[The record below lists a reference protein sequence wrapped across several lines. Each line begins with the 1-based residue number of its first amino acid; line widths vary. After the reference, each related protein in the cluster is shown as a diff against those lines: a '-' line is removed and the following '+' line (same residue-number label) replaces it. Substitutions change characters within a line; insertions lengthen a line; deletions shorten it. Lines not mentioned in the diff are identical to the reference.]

1 MAIHPTGAGTL
12 LPPEQV
18 AHLSLVSAVAH
29 SIAIVSTLLLFLGGC
44 GLARRM
50 ASPDRIS
57 FVAVVTLAFACVAVL
72 IATAVS
78 GFIIPDI
85 WQHMILDVPAAAR
98 QWQIVIDAIFQIN
111 QAFSRIYAVGSSMAI
126 LLWSVAG
133 LRNGG
138 LHRAVALYGCVVAVL
153 IAAAIAVGHVR
164 LNVHA
169 MAIVVGA
176 HTIWFILVGWQ
187 LRSAA
192 FETAK

>member
-1 MAIHPTGAGTL
+1 
-12 LPPEQV
+12 
-18 AHLSLVSAVAH
+18 
-29 SIAIVSTLLLFLGGC
+29 
-44 GLARRM
+44 M

-138 LHRAVALYGCVVAVL
+138 LHSAVAVVAVL